1 MALFGLMFML
11 IKPFIHNKL
20 NNIKLKSTA
29 DLREQADFFDKDCI
43 AVFTF
48 LPFLFNK

>member
-1 MALFGLMFML
+1 MALFALMFTL
-11 IKPFIHNKL
+11 IKAFIHNNL
-20 NNIKLKSTA
+20 NNIKFKSTA

-43 AVFTF
+43 AIFTF